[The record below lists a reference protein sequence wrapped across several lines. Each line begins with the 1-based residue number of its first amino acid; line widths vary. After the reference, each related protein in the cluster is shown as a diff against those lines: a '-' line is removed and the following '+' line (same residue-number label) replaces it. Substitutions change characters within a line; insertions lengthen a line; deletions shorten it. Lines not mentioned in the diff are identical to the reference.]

1 MATIDYAQNTAA
13 ENSLGLHYS
22 RLRPMLSYKSI
33 TCAAKNREGA
43 VESAKL
49 G

>member
-1 MATIDYAQNTAA
+1 MTAGKYAENAA
-13 ENSLGLHYS
+13 HENSLGLHYS
-22 RLRPMLSYKSI
+22 GLAGLAPCKSI
-33 TCAAKNREGA
+33 TCAEKNPDTA

>member
-1 MATIDYAQNTAA
+1 MTAIEYAEKPFA

-22 RLRPMLSYKSI
+22 GLALPAPCKSI
-33 TCAAKNREGA
+33 TCAAKSRRGQA
-43 VESAKL
+43 ESAKL

>member
-1 MATIDYAQNTAA
+1 MTAVDYPQNAA
-13 ENSLGLHYS
+13 DENSLGLHYS
-22 RLRPMLSYKSI
+22 DLPTSTPAKSI
-33 TCAAKNREGA
+33 TCAAKMLRGA

>member
-1 MATIDYAQNTAA
+1 MAAIDYAQNAAA

-22 RLRPMLSYKSI
+22 GLTHLAPCKSI
-33 TCAAKNREGA
+33 TCAAKTRRGA